1 MQIYNE
7 FLMAHNVKL
16 PSCEDVRHKA
26 CNDLKRFK
34 EKTVPALLEMA
45 KEIGELPKQNASENG

>member
-1 MQIYNE
+1 
-7 FLMAHNVKL
+7 MAHNVKL

-45 KEIGELPKQNASENG
+45 KETGELPKQNASENG